1 MKIGCHVSMS
11 APDFVLGAV
20 KEAVSYQATALM
32 LYTGAPQNTF
42 RKPISQLK
50 VEEALSLMKAH
61 GIEESSMVV
70 HAPYIINLANSVNAD
85 TFQLGVDF
93 LKQEIE
99 RVKGIHATYLVLH
112 PGSHVKA
119 GIPAGLQKITEGLNL
134 AMEHI
139 GNVQI
144 ALETMAGKGSEVGSS
159 FEEIRYLIDH
169 VDHPENIKVCLD
181 TCHIHD
187 AGYDIA
193 RFDEILDAF
202 ECIIGLDRLAVM
214 HINDSKNVIG
224 AHKDRHANIG
234 FGEIGFDTLSAVVHN
249 PRVHDAI
256 KILETPYVDGYP
268 PYRFEIEMLR
278 NQRFDPQVFDKIRN
292 QEGIV
297 LSS

>member
-20 KEAVSYQATALM
+20 KEAISYQATALM

-50 VEEALSLMKAH
+50 VEEALSLMKEH

-187 AGYDIA
+187 AGYDITC
-193 RFDEILDAF
+193 FDEILDAF
-202 ECIIGLDRLAVM
+202 DHIIGLDRLAVM
-214 HINDSKNVIG
+214 HINDSKNVLG

-234 FGEIGFDTLSAVVHN
+234 FGEIGFDALSAVVHN
-249 PRVHDAI
+249 PRVHDEI

-297 LSS
+297 PSL